1 MTIKLNIRYYLRVAC
16 PPDPT
21 KGKEPEFHNFAEW
34 LDEDIGQLRC
44 CDGPGEFIIFD
55 TYKEAEKQAQA
66 ISKFFYIVE
75 VKEYVT

>member
-1 MTIKLNIRYYLRVAC
+1 MTKYIVRVAI
-16 PPDPT
+16 PPNPQ
-21 KGKEPEFHNFAEW
+21 KNPEPEFHNFSEF
-34 LDEDIGQLRC
+34 LNDEGQLKC
-44 CDGPGEFIIFD
+44 CDEPGEFIVFD

>member
-1 MTIKLNIRYYLRVAC
+1 MTTKYIVRVAV
-16 PPDPT
+16 PPDPQ
-21 KGKEPEFHNFAEW
+21 KNPEPIFHNFSEF
-34 LDEDIGQLRC
+34 LNEQEGQLRC
-44 CDGPGEFIIFD
+44 CDEPGQFIVFD